1 MPDRLVEIDDR
12 VLRQCTVRIDVH
24 GSPKGTG
31 FFVAPGHVVTCA
43 HVLESVDLSAPD
55 VPTAIDVSGPDG
67 RGYAVAAVPNVWEE
81 GTDDLAVLRVTPADS
96 HRCVLLFAGLNQFD
110 RLSTFA
116 YPEAHPEGVPRT
128 PVAEGGTGDD
138 RLLSLTQGQIQP
150 GMSGAPL
157 VNLRTGGVCG
167 VVSVTKGE
175 FDDLG
180 GYAIPIEQFTAK
192 SPTLARQNSRYHRAH
207 PDEWCRLLPLEL
219 RRAACGGQAEPS
231 GFTRWVILRVDGGE
245 GDEIYRVHATV
256 VPGRDD
262 DEPEKLPP
270 EPVPVGLLPYKVG
283 RLFRDWGCRGRAEPE
298 AVVSGRFDPGEDV
311 RLLGGILYDAVLPGP
326 IGDSFEEMLARPDE
340 RIQLAL
346 YCGRRVPR
354 MFVEMPWEHLH
365 VVDQGVMGDVPVA
378 RQDKLAFVRVQS
390 PDVEQEPEPPVETR
404 LAALMVGVTPRSD
417 DGAPVDEAAKL
428 LAGANDL
435 ESLLDVKQ
443 LKMPMSAE
451 FSEEVAEGY
460 DVVHYVGFGDYR
472 AGADRLALGGMP
484 NYQYVT
490 DNMFAA
496 LLAQARPRV
505 VVLQEIKG
513 PRDVVPAD
521 FSVFA
526 WQLLASGVEAVV
538 GYQFPLPVELS
549 IAFNTSFY
557 RQLAT
562 GQSFELAVQKARAA
576 VWAEQPEL
584 HGFVSP
590 AAFTARPGELRL
602 TAPPMEMPRYGRVG
616 VAAAN
621 A

>member
-1 MPDRLVEIDDR
+1 MAERLVEIDDR

-24 GSPKGTG
+24 GSPKGSG

-43 HVLESVDLSAPD
+43 HVLASVDLSAAD
-55 VPTAIDVSGPDG
+55 AVTAIDVSGPDE
-67 RGYAVAAVPNVWEE
+67 RHYPVAAVPNVWK
-81 GTDDLAVLRVTPADS
+81 TDDLAVLRVTPADS
-96 HRCVLLFAGLNQFD
+96 HRCVLLFPGLNQFD

-116 YPEAHPEGVPRT
+116 YPEPHREGVPRT

-138 RLLSLTQGQIQP
+138 RLLSLTQAQIQP

-167 VVSVTKGE
+167 VVSVTKDE
-175 FDDLG
+175 LNDLG
-180 GYAIPIEQFTAK
+180 GYAIPIERFTAK
-192 SPTLARQNSRYHRAH
+192 SETLARQNRAYHRAH

-219 RRAACGGQAEPS
+219 RRAACGDKAEPS
-231 GFTRWVILRVDGGE
+231 GFTRWVILQVDGVEGE
-245 GDEIYRVHATV
+245 QIYRVHATF
-256 VPGRDD
+256 VPGREDV
-262 DEPEKLPP
+262 EPEKLPP

-283 RLFRDWGCRGRAEPE
+283 RLFRDWGCRGRAEPQA
-298 AVVSGRFDPGEDV
+298 AVAGRFDPGEDV

-326 IGDSFEEMLARPDE
+326 IGDSFEELLARPEE

-346 YCGRRVPR
+346 YCGHRVPR

-365 VVDQGVMGDVPVA
+365 VVERGVMGDVPVA
-378 RQDKLAFVRVQS
+378 RQDKLAFVRVRS
-390 PDVEQEPEPPVETR
+390 PDLEQEPEAPLETR
-404 LAALMVGVTPRSD
+404 LAALMVGVRPRSD
-417 DGAPVDEAAKL
+417 DGAAPVDEAAKL
-428 LAGANDL
+428 LEAADAL
-435 ESLLDVKQ
+435 ESLLD
-443 LKMPMSAE
+443 LKPVRMPTSAE
-451 FSEEVAEGY
+451 FSREVAQGY
-460 DVVHYVGFGDYR
+460 DVVHYVGFGEYK
-472 AGADRLALGGMP
+472 AGADRLALGGAP
-484 NYQYVT
+484 DYQYVT
-490 DNMFAA
+490 HNMFAA
-496 LLAQARPRV
+496 LLAHARPRV
-505 VVLQEIKG
+505 VVLQEING

-526 WQLLASGVEAVV
+526 WQLLASGVEGVV

-549 IAFNTSFY
+549 IAFNQAFY

-562 GQSFELAVQKARAA
+562 GQSFESAVQKARAA

-602 TAPPMEMPRYGRVG
+602 TAPPMEAPRYGRVG